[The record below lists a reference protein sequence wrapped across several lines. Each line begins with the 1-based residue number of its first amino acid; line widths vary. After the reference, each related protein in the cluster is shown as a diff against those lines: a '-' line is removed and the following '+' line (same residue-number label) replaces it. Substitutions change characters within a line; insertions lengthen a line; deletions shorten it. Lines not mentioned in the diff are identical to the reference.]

1 MTDKRTVHILS
12 ASVLA
17 VLLLAFL
24 LPIGESGRIVA
35 AILLLPAAVFVTLF
49 IKKRNILSIN
59 KDQVLMILAVTGL
72 LCVMAYY
79 LTGLKFGFI
88 KNPYRLTALN
98 LFKYVVPIAA
108 IIVLTEMIRFVIV
121 AQKSR
126 AAHAMCYLSCVVAE
140 MLICSNIYGV
150 TSFNRFMDLIG
161 GALLPALVANFF
173 YNYISARYG
182 MYPNIAL
189 RAIITLHSYIFPITS
204 GISDSLVSLFNI
216 LLPLAL
222 YFFISSLY
230 EKKRRYALQRTSLAW
245 RVASTVLTVLAVIIM
260 IFTVMLIS
268 NQFRYGAYV
277 VATPSMTGEINKG
290 DIAIYERYDDQTIEE
305 GQVIVFESNGSTIIH
320 RVVDIKIINMET
332 RYYTKG
338 DANEDNDAG
347 YIVDANIEGLVNYKL
362 PFLGYPTIWIRSLF
376 KHQ

>member
-35 AILLLPAAVFVTLF
+35 AILLLPAAVLVTLL
-49 IKKRNILSIN
+49 IKKRNTLSIN
-59 KDQVLMILAVTGL
+59 KEQVLLILAVTGL
-72 LCVMAYY
+72 VCVMAYY

-108 IIVLTEMIRFVIV
+108 IIVCTEIIRFVMV
-121 AQKSR
+121 AQRGR
-126 AAHAMCYLSCVVAE
+126 AAHIMCYLSCVVAE
-140 MLICSNIYGV
+140 MLICSNLSGV

-189 RAIITLHSYIFPITS
+189 RAIITLHSYIFPVTS
-204 GISDSLVSLFNI
+204 GISSSLVSLFNI

-222 YFFISSLY
+222 YFFISALY
-230 EKKRRYALQRTSLAW
+230 EKKRRYALQKTSLVW
-245 RVASTVLTVLAVIIM
+245 RVASTVLTVLVVIIM

-268 NQFRYGAYV
+268 NQFRYGVYV

-290 DIAIYERYDDQTIEE
+290 DIAVYERYDGQTIEE
-305 GQVIVFESNGSTIIH
+305 GQVIVFESNGSAIIH
-320 RVVDIKIINMET
+320 RVVDIKIINMVT
-332 RYYTKG
+332 RDYTKG

-347 YIVDANIEGLVNYKL
+347 YITSSNVLGLVNYKL
-362 PFLGYPTIWIRSLF
+362 PFLGYPTIWMRSLF
-376 KHQ
+376 KH

>member
-35 AILLLPAAVFVTLF
+35 AILLLPAAVLVTLF

-59 KDQVLMILAVTGL
+59 KDQVILIFALTGL
-72 LCVMAYY
+72 VFVMIYY

-88 KNPYRLTALN
+88 KNPYRLSAVN
-98 LFKYVVPIAA
+98 FFKYVLPIAA
-108 IIVLTEMIRFVIV
+108 IIVFTEMIRFVMV

-126 AAHAMCYLSCVVAE
+126 LAQVMCYFSCVVAE
-140 MLICSNIYGV
+140 MLICSNIYEV
-150 TSFNRFMDLIG
+150 TSFNRFMDLVG
-161 GALLPALVANFF
+161 GALLPALVSNLL
-173 YNYISARYG
+173 YNYVSARYG

-189 RAIITLHSYIFPITS
+189 RAAITLHSYIFPVTS
-204 GISDSLVSLFNI
+204 GISESLVSLFNL

-222 YFFISSLY
+222 YFFISALY
-230 EKKRRYALQRTSLAW
+230 EKKKRYALQKTSLVW
-245 RVASTVLTVLAVIIM
+245 RVASKILTVLVVLIM

-277 VATPSMTGEINKG
+277 VATPSMTGELNKG
-290 DIAIYERYDDQTIEE
+290 DIAIYERYDGQTIQE

-320 RVVDIKIINMET
+320 RVVDIKIINKVT

-338 DANEDNDAG
+338 DVNEDNDSG
-347 YIVDANIEGLVNYKL
+347 YITDAAISGLVNHKL
-362 PFLGYPTIWIRSLF
+362 PYLGYPTIWMRSLF
-376 KHQ
+376 KR